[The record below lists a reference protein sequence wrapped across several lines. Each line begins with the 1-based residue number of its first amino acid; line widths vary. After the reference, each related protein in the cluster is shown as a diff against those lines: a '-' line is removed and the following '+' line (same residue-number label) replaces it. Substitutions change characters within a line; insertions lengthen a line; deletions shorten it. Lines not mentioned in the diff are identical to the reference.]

1 MKSEFLKCATLSD
14 IKKMQSFYGKENLYQ
29 NSQRISVLIKNL
41 QLMLKHVSS
50 EKIVLADNAY
60 PEFYQLVSDFMSACE
75 KREIKLPGSIS
86 QSLKKIQIKQA
97 KKAYLQQKKLA
108 LQMDIIEQRAQGNGK
123 GLKNIINRPKQY
135 FQKMLQCM
143 TAASISLCPSLISA
157 QNSVP
162 AANKEKMSN
171 LITMNMSEKT
181 NQNVE
186 LVEFSP
192 VGVMRCSDELLKNEK
207 DYQEFTDQLL
217 AQFKENISTLQDS
230 KTNKRKFYQE
240 QGALIEKYGKSKYII
255 PKASCEAMSFATFL
269 RVLEENSLQSNNITE
284 ACKEIL
290 LQIPNPHACFS
301 SKGTFASKY
310 SRNLRKDIESELKNK
325 DRGIYM
331 IWLKRGNGRLHRMT
345 IIGTGTGDVYLL
357 GFNNNRIVKMQKDNL
372 DKLTNGS
379 GYYFDFGDL
388 LKDKAKEKIT
398 KNNTAAVNQ
407 QASNQYLAMFY
418 QVQKQY

>member
-1 MKSEFLKCATLSD
+1 M
-14 IKKMQSFYGKENLYQ
+14 
-29 NSQRISVLIKNL
+29 
-41 QLMLKHVSS
+41 
-50 EKIVLADNAY
+50 
-60 PEFYQLVSDFMSACE
+60 
-75 KREIKLPGSIS
+75 
-86 QSLKKIQIKQA
+86 
-97 KKAYLQQKKLA
+97 
-108 LQMDIIEQRAQGNGK
+108 
-123 GLKNIINRPKQY
+123 
-135 FQKMLQCM
+135 
-143 TAASISLCPSLISA
+143 
-157 QNSVP
+157 
-162 AANKEKMSN
+162 
-171 LITMNMSEKT
+171 
-181 NQNVE
+181 
-186 LVEFSP
+186 
-192 VGVMRCSDELLKNEK
+192 
-207 DYQEFTDQLL
+207 
-217 AQFKENISTLQDS
+217 
-230 KTNKRKFYQE
+230 
-240 QGALIEKYGKSKYII
+240 
-255 PKASCEAMSFATFL
+255 
-269 RVLEENSLQSNNITE
+269 
-284 ACKEIL
+284 

-345 IIGTGTGDVYLL
+345 IIGTGTEDVYLL